1 VGSPVTIS
9 RVQQGEETRRNI
21 LRLAVDLASRHGL
34 SSLTIGDLAKELG
47 MSKSGLFAHFGSK
60 EDLQVATIE
69 AAEKMFGQAIINPA
83 HNAPA
88 GLQRLAALIEG
99 YIRYLEESIFSGGC
113 FFSAAAAEFD
123 DRPGRVRDRVAISMQ
138 KWNNMIELEI
148 RNGIAGGEIDASV
161 DPSQLSFELE
171 AMTHQANYGRRLM
184 SDPRSFERA
193 RHAVEER
200 LSNASTDHGKAL
212 LRGAAALN
220 C

>member
-1 VGSPVTIS
+1 
-9 RVQQGEETRRNI
+9 VQQGEETRRNI

-34 SSLTIGDLAKELG
+34 ASLTIGDLAKELG

-60 EDLQVATIE
+60 EDLQIAAIE
-69 AAEKMFGQAIINPA
+69 AAEKMFGQSIIQPA
-83 HNAPA
+83 HNVPA

-99 YIRYLEESIFSGGC
+99 YIRYLEESVFSGGC

-138 KWNNMIELEI
+138 KWNNMIELEV
-148 RNGIAGGEIDASV
+148 RNGIAGGEIEASV

-171 AMTHQANYGRRLM
+171 AMTHQANFGRRLM

-193 RHAVEER
+193 RHAVAER
-200 LSNASTDHGKAL
+200 LLSASTASGTAL
-212 LRGAAALN
+212 LRGVATLN